1 MQFQIPFTGS
11 QSEGVQRI
19 KQLLTEQSAKIKEN
33 TTEFNEKWDDNVL
46 TFDFTAQGKLIS
58 GTLTVQ
64 ENIFEVYAK
73 LPLAMR
79 LFEGT
84 IEKMIQVE
92 VKKLVA

>member
-1 MQFQIPFTGS
+1 MQFQIPFKGS

-19 KQLLTEQSAKIKEN
+19 KQLLNEQSEKIKEN
-33 TTEFNEKWDDNVL
+33 TSEFTQEWKDNVL
-46 TFDFTAQGKLIS
+46 SFDFTAQGKSIS

-64 ENIFEVYAK
+64 DDVFDVYAK
-73 LPLAMR
+73 LPFAMR

-84 IEKMIQVE
+84 IEKMIQAE